1 MVKKLFSSVAVL
13 TMITLMLAG
22 CGGTPVNP
30 VTGDASSVATEA
42 SSVSDEGVKSVEL
55 EIVASQPEYLAQ
67 EQEMWK
73 LYTEGNPHVT
83 IKMTTVNEDTAAAF
97 NTRIAA
103 GDAPDMQCYVGIEK
117 DSYKTYQNLAEIDY
131 PYWDL
136 VQYDAKNVYSESN
149 GIESGYVP
157 CLYPF
162 SGVTFSFIYHED
174 EMDKAG
180 LKPRETVRTME
191 DLDDFLADLKAYTD
205 ANGIKYVLDA
215 GWHSWCVFSQ
225 EIDELAVAMG
235 SNQDELKDLWI
246 HREIAWTD
254 IENNPYVPAFEKLKE
269 WYDKGYM
276 PEKWWTRAW
285 ETDFEAGFTAKN
297 SILCFHGPWMW
308 TKVETADPNAK
319 LAGFPLPA
327 NKDGI
332 IQNGAV
338 EPGKGTALFNC
349 NKSGDKQEETVK
361 AFTWWNSPEVIKMR
375 AEAFGAVPLFDTS
388 SVGMPEILSSQ
399 YNSVIRPIQ
408 EGFFGENVIF
418 DSSLWASTLVAKYKQ
433 KGTEEVLAADD
444 MAVNYGKYFEG
455 EITIEQLMKICE
467 DRYNVTYSFE

>member
-1 MVKKLFSSVAVL
+1 MFKKVL
-13 TMITLMLAG
+13 SYIVVLAMMLAMLAG
-22 CGGTPVNP
+22 CGNTPASP
-30 VTGDASSVATEA
+30 VTSATPTTAPAS
-42 SSVSDEGVKSVEL
+42 EGTTPKPVEL

-67 EQEMWK
+67 EEEIWK
-73 LYTEGNPHVT
+73 LYTEANPHVT

-117 DSYKTYQNLAEIDY
+117 DNYKTYQNLATIGY

-149 GIESGYVP
+149 GTEKGYVP

-180 LKPRETVRTME
+180 LKPRETVRSIET
-191 DLDDFLADLKAYTD
+191 LDAFLADLKAYTD
-205 ANGIKYVLDA
+205 ANGIKYTLDA

-225 EIDELAVAMG
+225 QIDEMAVALG
-235 SNQDELKDLWI
+235 SNQEELKDLWI
-246 HREIAWTD
+246 NRTISWSD
-254 IENNPYVPAFEKLKE
+254 VKNNPYVPAFEKLKE

-285 ETDFEAGFTAKN
+285 ETDFEAGFTAK
-297 SILCFHGPWMW
+297 SSLLCFHGPWMW

-319 LAGFPLPA
+319 LNGFPLPP
-327 NKDGI
+327 NKDNI

-338 EPGKGTALFNC
+338 EPGKGTALFEV
-349 NKSGDKQEETVK
+349 NKSGSKQEETVK
-361 AFTWWNSPEVIKMR
+361 AFIWWNSPEVIKMR
-375 AEAFGAVPLFDTS
+375 AEAFGSVPLFDLS
-388 SVGMPEILSSQ
+388 SVGMPDLMSSQ
-399 YNSVIRPIQ
+399 YNSIIRPIQ
-408 EGFFGENVIF
+408 EGFFGQGVVF
-418 DSSLWASTLVAKYKQ
+418 DSSLWASTLVGKYMV
-433 KGTEEVLAADD
+433 KGAAQVLSADD

-467 DRYNVTYSFE
+467 ERYKLAYSFD